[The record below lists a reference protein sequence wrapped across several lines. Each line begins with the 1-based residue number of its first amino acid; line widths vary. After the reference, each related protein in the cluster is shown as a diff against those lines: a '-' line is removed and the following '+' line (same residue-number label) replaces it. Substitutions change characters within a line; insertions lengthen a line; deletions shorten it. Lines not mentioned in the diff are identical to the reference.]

1 MTVWVGFDGTLL
13 DEDGDGPAA
22 AGGNPFATVGSE
34 ELAGCYVSGDGSGA
48 MLMGQARG
56 DVHHYA
62 PLSAVGL
69 SNLVASLSDAGW
81 ACTFTSDSG
90 LAANCISPDGQS
102 KFRFVTDPDMLRVQL
117 LASPHP
123 VADWAAM
130 DQLLSNGSSGGV
142 RASGYF
148 VGADDSSSDGTD
160 LSSLMSQFGSA
171 LGQTPQQQQGGLGQQ
186 FGQIGGA
193 LGGAAGGGTGQQ
205 VGQSVGDILGQTMQG
220 AQKGGWQGALASG
233 LAAVVKDAVVP
244 AIAAASKGGQKP
256 PSASQAMAQLA
267 APATAPAPA
276 PASAPTPV
284 PPTPAVTYTPAAS
297 PSSVASART
306 VLMQTLDGLAR
317 KYGMPPASLSGSGGA
332 PTLSQVASFAQSVAP
347 S

>member
-1 MTVWVGFDGTLL
+1 MTVWIGFDGTLL

-34 ELAGCYVSGDGSGA
+34 ELAGCYVSGDGSGT
-48 MLMGQARG
+48 MLVSQTRG
-56 DVHHYA
+56 DVRHYA
-62 PLSAVGL
+62 PLSAAGL
-69 SNLVASLSDAGW
+69 ANLVATLSDAGW
-81 ACTFTSDSG
+81 ACAFTSDSG

-117 LASPHP
+117 LASLHP
-123 VADWAAM
+123 AADWAAM
-130 DQLLSNGSSGGV
+130 DQLLSSSGGV

-148 VGADDSSSDGTD
+148 VGADDSSSSSDGTD

-171 LGQTPQQQQGGLGQQ
+171 LGQTPQQQQGSLGQQ

-267 APATAPAPA
+267 APATAPAPVSA
-276 PASAPTPV
+276 PAPAPA

-317 KYGMPPASLSGSGGA
+317 KYGMPPASTGGGGGA